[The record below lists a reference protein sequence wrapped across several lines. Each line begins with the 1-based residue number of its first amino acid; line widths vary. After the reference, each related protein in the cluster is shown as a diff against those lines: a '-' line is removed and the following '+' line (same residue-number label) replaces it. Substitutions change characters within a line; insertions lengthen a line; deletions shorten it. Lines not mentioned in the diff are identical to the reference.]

1 VPEHKS
7 KILLVEDDLDVADML
22 DAYFRVQGY
31 DVIVVNWGMDGVQ
44 AAATERP
51 DLIILDIRLPDID
64 GFEVA
69 RRLRADR
76 KTQALPIIFLTEKRA
91 RFDRLQGLELGAED
105 FINKPFD
112 VQELRLRVRNALNRA
127 GKGTLTNPVTG
138 LADWQVVD
146 EKVADLVGDANWSL
160 LVVSLENLDAFREAY
175 GFVASD
181 DAVRAISLMI
191 QNILEEAKL
200 PEGILGHLDLAD
212 LVLAVPS
219 SSAAELGGK
228 IRSRLGQSMEYFYP
242 VRDRESI
249 DSNQQRMGVQVS
261 MVPGASAAVA
271 WPALKAELLT
281 RKG

>member
-31 DVIVVNWGMDGVQ
+31 DVIVVNWGMDGVR

>member
-1 VPEHKS
+1 
-7 KILLVEDDLDVADML
+7 
-22 DAYFRVQGY
+22 
-31 DVIVVNWGMDGVQ
+31 
-44 AAATERP
+44 
-51 DLIILDIRLPDID
+51 
-64 GFEVA
+64 
-69 RRLRADR
+69 
-76 KTQALPIIFLTEKRA
+76 
-91 RFDRLQGLELGAED
+91 
-105 FINKPFD
+105 
-112 VQELRLRVRNALNRA
+112 
-127 GKGTLTNPVTG
+127 
-138 LADWQVVD
+138 
-146 EKVADLVGDANWSL
+146 VGDANWSL

-191 QNILEEAKL
+191 GNILEEAKL
-200 PEGILGHLDLAD
+200 REGILGHLDLAD

-219 SSAAELGGK
+219 SSAAELGEK

>member
-1 VPEHKS
+1 MPEHKS

-31 DVIVVNWGMDGVQ
+31 DVIVVNWGMDGVR

-191 QNILEEAKL
+191 GNILEEAKL
-200 PEGILGHLDLAD
+200 REGILGHLDLAD